1 MFGKILPKT
10 YLNFIFLNLKNF
22 LKQFSE
28 VLYEIVAYI
37 FYPCTIYN
45 WMYTTLCS
53 CVLCLCFYDLDIVCV
68 GVCHFFLHCLCVS
81 LKFSFSLLCIVSTE
95 IRMQF
100 LEQIQNDLYNYLCVS
115 NIVLCYNKFFLF
127 VGLCV
132 S

>member
-1 MFGKILPKT
+1 MFVKILPKP
-10 YLNFIFLNLKNF
+10 YSNFIFLNLKNF
-22 LKQFSE
+22 LNQFSE

-45 WMYTTLCS
+45 WMYANLCS

-100 LEQIQNDLYNYLCVS
+100 LEQIQNDLYNYLFVFNSVLWCVTIS
-115 NIVLCYNKFFLF
+115 FFCL
-127 VGLCV
+127 
-132 S
+132 